1 MSRSAK
7 WKQEWAFFLDTDG
20 RRKYSEVC
28 RRCIHDCKQSFRAVI
43 LACPALYLK
52 AVGGSDITVRI
63 KVENDGF

>member
-28 RRCIHDCKQSFRAVI
+28 RRCIHDCQAEFSHYDPR
-43 LACPALYLK
+43 LSALYLK
-52 AVGGSDITVRI
+52 AVGESGITVRI
-63 KVENDGF
+63 KVEKDGF